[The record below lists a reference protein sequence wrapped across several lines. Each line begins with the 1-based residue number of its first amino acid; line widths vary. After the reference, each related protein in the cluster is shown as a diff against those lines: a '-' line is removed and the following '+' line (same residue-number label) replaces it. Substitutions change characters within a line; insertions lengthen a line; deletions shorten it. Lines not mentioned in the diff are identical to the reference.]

1 MNAYKV
7 SDHLKEKT
15 KDLYFKEL
23 YELEVQKYVIV
34 EKIVEY
40 RIKHKMTQGQLAE
53 QVGVTQ
59 QQVSKVENGEFS
71 SVMTLEKILLA
82 IGMWQLGIILLVLLF
97 PILALVSV
105 LKNDFPGN
113 ERIIWIL
120 LIIFLPILGA
130 ILYFLIG
137 RNKRLKK

>member
-82 IGMWQLGIILLVLLF
+82 IGMTVQIKAVPFKRVINGTKRK
-97 PILALVSV
+97 S
-105 LKNDFPGN
+105 
-113 ERIIWIL
+113 R
-120 LIIFLPILGA
+120 LIRKTTRKA
-130 ILYFLIG
+130 A
-137 RNKRLKK
+137 RV

>member
-15 KDLYFKEL
+15 KDPYFKEL
-23 YELEVQKYVIV
+23 YELETQKYSIV

-40 RIKHKMTQGQLAE
+40 RIKNKMTQEQLAG

-59 QQVSKVENGEFS
+59 QQISKVENGEFS

-82 IGMWQLGIILLVLLF
+82 IGMTVQIKAVPFKRVISGTKRK
-97 PILALVSV
+97 S
-105 LKNDFPGN
+105 
-113 ERIIWIL
+113 R
-120 LIIFLPILGA
+120 LIRKA
-130 ILYFLIG
+130 V
-137 RNKRLKK
+137 RV

>member
-15 KDLYFKEL
+15 KDPYFKEL
-23 YELEVQKYVIV
+23 YELETQKYSIV

-40 RIKHKMTQGQLAE
+40 RINNKMTQEQLAG

-59 QQVSKVENGEFS
+59 QQISKVENGEFS

-82 IGMWQLGIILLVLLF
+82 IGMTVQIKAVPFKRVISGTKRK
-97 PILALVSV
+97 S
-105 LKNDFPGN
+105 
-113 ERIIWIL
+113 R
-120 LIIFLPILGA
+120 LIRKA
-130 ILYFLIG
+130 V
-137 RNKRLKK
+137 RV

>member
-1 MNAYKV
+1 MNAYKI

-15 KDLYFKEL
+15 KDPYFKEL
-23 YELEVQKYVIV
+23 YELESQKYSIV

-40 RIKHKMTQGQLAE
+40 RIKNKITQEQLAG

-82 IGMWQLGIILLVLLF
+82 IGMTVQIKAVPFKHVISGTKRK
-97 PILALVSV
+97 S
-105 LKNDFPGN
+105 
-113 ERIIWIL
+113 R
-120 LIIFLPILGA
+120 LI
-130 ILYFLIG
+130 
-137 RNKRLKK
+137 KKAVRV